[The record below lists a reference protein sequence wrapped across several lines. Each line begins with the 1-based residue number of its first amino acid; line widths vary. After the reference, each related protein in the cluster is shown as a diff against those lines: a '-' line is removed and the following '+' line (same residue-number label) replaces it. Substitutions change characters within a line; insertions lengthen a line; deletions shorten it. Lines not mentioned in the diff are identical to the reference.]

1 MKEVND
7 SQGRIIL
14 AELLVSDNSS
24 PSFTADT
31 LFRYFS
37 CLGGI
42 FLPGVPEN
50 STPVYV
56 EVGPP
61 SIGNVSTKEGSG
73 EADLNFADSEK
84 ELAGAA
90 AIPVLAIAVF
100 AAGGAGMI
108 SYTKI
113 MQWRQTLD
121 VRPEDEETKATG
133 DHEVS
138 EQEDEDEVSLDVI
151 NGGQGK
157 TAITSRSAE
166 LLRELKITQLRE
178 KRLRKLS
185 AMSLQKL
192 FHQEEK
198 QIEIL
203 TEVKEL
209 SNIHQ
214 KLRAATE
221 VGGPDGKVFDTVL
234 KDLDSD
240 GSGALDQEQFNQIL
254 RTRLKISTDAVSRH
268 ELELLFE
275 NLDKDGHG
283 FVDTSELTR
292 FLVSDDPVGAATDI
306 VQEGLAR
313 LSQQRVSFAW
323 QAPDSPTEGEG
334 DAKKAKLRRGLGII
348 ELAELLET
356 SDPVSSFAKAGD
368 IPVASPS
375 SGSSRTSPNPST
387 RLSDEDST
395 KPPSSARAPKLVQPL
410 KVYTPLQT
418 SPSSVTGSECSK
430 NPKLRPCK
438 VQDFSTPGTPGSVDT
453 RTSPSPSSEG
463 HAKIQPCRLQM
474 AASAPDRDLELVS
487 PGPSPR
493 QSDEVSPSSTQ
504 AGAPKYIKPVRFYTP
519 REMPEGGSELIRIS
533 PCRLQAVTLP
543 GTPDSG
549 FDKADGLKQIK
560 PIRVFT
566 PSKVTAADSE
576 PTSPEGSEHIK
587 NPDLRPCRLQRAPLP
602 GTPDDDFSPYSMVA
616 VARSSPRGSS

>member
-1 MKEVND
+1 MLLPDNISKEALVMKEVND
-7 SQGRIIL
+7 SQGTIIF
-14 AELLVSDNSS
+14 ADLLVSET
-24 PSFTADT
+24 SFTADG

-37 CLGGI
+37 CLRWI
-42 FLPGVPEN
+42 YLPGVPQS

-56 EVGPP
+56 EVGFPT
-61 SIGNVSTKEGSG
+61 IGNVSEKDGISEPG
-73 EADLNFADSEK
+73 LNFAESQK

-113 MQWRQTLD
+113 LQWRKSLL
-121 VRPEDEETKATG
+121 VRPEGEEGEVRKH
-133 DHEVS
+133 HEVS
-138 EQEDEDEVSLDVI
+138 EQEDEDE
-151 NGGQGK
+151 

-166 LLRELKITQLRE
+166 LLRELKISQLRE

-192 FHQEEK
+192 VHQEEK

-209 SNIHQ
+209 SKIHQ
-214 KLRAATE
+214 SLRAAASE
-221 VGGPDGKVFDTVL
+221 VVGLDANVFDTVFN
-234 KDLDSD
+234 DLDSY

-283 FVDTSELTR
+283 SVDTSELTR

-313 LSQQRVSFAW
+313 MSKHRVSLAW
-323 QAPDSPTEGEG
+323 PALDQDQEEGEE
-334 DAKKAKLRRGLGII
+334 DAEKARLRRGLGII
-348 ELAELLET
+348 ELAELLER
-356 SDPVSSFAKAGD
+356 SDPVSPFAKAGD

-375 SGSSRTSPNPST
+375 SGSSRTSPNTST

-395 KPPSSARAPKLVQPL
+395 KPPISARAPKLVQPL
-410 KVYTPLQT
+410 KVFTPPQT

-430 NPKLRPCK
+430 NQKLRPCK
-438 VQDFSTPGTPGSVDT
+438 VQDFSTPGTPGREVDIHM
-453 RTSPSPSSEG
+453 SPCPSPGG

-474 AASAPDRDLELVS
+474 AGDLELVT

-493 QSDEVSPSSTQ
+493 QSDEVSGDTPSSAQ
-504 AGAPKYIKPVRFYTP
+504 ADAAKYIKPIRLYTP
-519 REMPEGGSELIRIS
+519 REIPEGRIELIKMS
-533 PCRLQAVTLP
+533 PCRLQAAVTLP
-543 GTPDSG
+543 GTPDSD
-549 FDKADGLKQIK
+549 FDK
-560 PIRVFT
+560 
-566 PSKVTAADSE
+566 VTSADSE

-587 NPDLRPCRLQRAPLP
+587 NPDLQPCRLQRAQLP
-602 GTPDDDFSPYSMVA
+602 GTPDDDFSPRSMVV
-616 VARSSPRGSS
+616 VARGSPRSL